1 MKKKLIITLSFACF
15 TLLGLAQTAVTT
27 GKTPASE
34 PAKNDT
40 TAAEHPATQKVVS
53 MSKNASTDPAP
64 QQQAVPAAG
73 EEKTTS
79 GRKKPE

>member
-1 MKKKLIITLSFACF
+1 MKKKIIITLLFAGF
-15 TLLGLAQTAVTT
+15 VLLGSAQTAVTT
-27 GKTPASE
+27 SKIPATE

-40 TAAEHPATQKVVS
+40 TLQPDAQKVVS
-53 MSKNASTDPAP
+53 VKKNADTDPAP
-64 QQQAVPAAG
+64 EQQAVPATG